1 MGQIGFF
8 EWQAYAESLAFM
20 GNSLLGTMRR
30 TPKVGLRKNFWSKFP
45 TFGSEEVAAACTAM
59 EEYVA
64 HLGEVEDAVTEISVE
79 YTRLFV
85 GPPKPAAPP
94 WETFYQDGESEV
106 GFGRPTFEMREAL
119 RNAGLEL
126 KNVNN
131 QYEDHAG
138 IELLFLSVLCTR
150 IAQGEVPDA
159 VPAEPKDVQDFLE
172 AHLLTWIDKFQA
184 AVAAEASGAY
194 YDHLLRVCTALLHTM
209 HAELTS

>member
-64 HLGEVEDAVTEISVE
+64 HLGETEDAIAEISDE

-85 GPPKPAAPP
+85 GEPKPAAPP
-94 WETFYQDGESEV
+94 WEGFYQDGESEA
-106 GFGRPTFEMREAL
+106 GLGQSAFKMRELL

-131 QYEDHAG
+131 QPEDHAG

-172 AHLLTWIDKFQA
+172 AHLLTWIDAFQET
-184 AVAAEASGAY
+184 VAAEVPGAY
-194 YDHLLRVCTALLHTM
+194 YDCLLGVCTALLRAM
-209 HAELTS
+209 YAELTH